1 MVTPTFG
8 GHWMGDSNSGPPPR
22 EVPGGGCAGGLT
34 CGSLAPVVTARARC
48 APLPA
53 GSACTHRVPAGS
65 GPVWSRTPLA
75 LRSSA
80 TRDRSA
86 GRVRQGDASLDK
98 LITCSQSQIGRC
110 CHLRGWRT
118 AQLAAALWLSV
129 VVRSGTVQDCCE
141 CHAVARPSKMTLGTR
156 SHRWFHPDRRVRP
169 SSVTIMLRA
178 TGSCRVA
185 VVPDVCWTGE
195 TLADQADS
203 QRFLPPSATEPG
215 RPVCRLG
222 WRFVR
227 SHGLPPNGSRTWR
240 NRPWSR
246 PAFPPGRVDGWPA
259 DPLAT
264 SADSREPWRRR
275 ERQAS

>member
-1 MVTPTFG
+1 VILLCPLYSPTCWLRVYPPCTG
-8 GHWMGDSNSGPPPR
+8 GLRSPSGRGRLRRSGPPR
-22 EVPGGGCAGGLT
+22 PGT
-34 CGSLAPVVTARARC
+34 DR
-48 APLPA
+48 PA
-53 GSACTHRVPAGS
+53 GYGKA
-65 GPVWSRTPLA
+65 
-75 LRSSA
+75 
-80 TRDRSA
+80 
-86 GRVRQGDASLDK
+86 DASLDK

-169 SSVTIMLRA
+169 SSVTTMLRA

-215 RPVCRLG
+215 RYP
-222 WRFVR
+222 
-227 SHGLPPNGSRTWR
+227 GS
-240 NRPWSR
+240 
-246 PAFPPGRVDGWPA
+246 DGG
-259 DPLAT
+259 
-264 SADSREPWRRR
+264 
-275 ERQAS
+275 